1 MQPSRW
7 GGCVW
12 RQSNGCPPRFINR
25 SSTLLASRIANSV
38 EERSTRQQRGRA
50 VYWQYRIHQHNRDHY
65 TKRCLLYEREELS
78 FFHVQHIYGVIVFDL
93 RLTQLYSS
101 ADTMQALGRYYR
113 IGCCPPTNKDTIM
126 PQEINSLF
134 ASALSSSQDCN

>member
-1 MQPSRW
+1 MGRVCLEAIKWLSAAIYKPLFHAV
-7 GGCVW
+7 GE
-12 RQSNGCPPRFINR
+12 SNRH
-25 SSTLLASRIANSV
+25 
-38 EERSTRQQRGRA
+38 A
-50 VYWQYRIHQHNRDHY
+50 VGDYWQYRIHQHNRDHY

-78 FFHVQHIYGVIVFDL
+78 FFNVQHIYGVIVFDL